1 MSYIEKTS
9 GMGKADFDDTNR
21 GVLFN
26 NDYKEEGTNQPDFKG
41 SINIEG
47 KEWSLV
53 GWSRVATKSGKEFT
67 SLKVEEPGAYKP
79 KQQPEQ
85 TQQPAP
91 ALPPSEET
99 EDVPF

>member
-47 KEWSLV
+47 C
-53 GWSRVATKSGKEFT
+53 
-67 SLKVEEPGAYKP
+67 
-79 KQQPEQ
+79 
-85 TQQPAP
+85 
-91 ALPPSEET
+91 
-99 EDVPF
+99 